1 MILKKKYKAGGLIFP
16 DFKTYKVTI
25 FKTLYYWC
33 KDGHMAPQNRIE
45 TLEIN
50 PHICGQLIFDQS
62 TQAIQWGKDSLQ
74 QVVLGQPDIH
84 IAKR

>member
-50 PHICGQLIFDQS
+50 PHI
-62 TQAIQWGKDSLQ
+62 
-74 QVVLGQPDIH
+74 
-84 IAKR
+84 